1 MNRFA
6 ALAVC
11 VGFTAIAFSPAARAD
26 EWDKRTVLTVNEPIQ
41 VPNHVLPPGKYV
53 MKLLDSPA
61 NRNIVQIFNGNESHL
76 ITTVLTMP
84 NYRLVPTSRTVLTFW
99 EMPPGQPKAL
109 RAWFY
114 PGDNYG
120 QEFPYPKAKAAH
132 VAAVCQ
138 RPVTI
143 ASKPPEAPIAEA
155 PPPEQPEVA
164 EAPPPPPEETPA
176 APPKELPKTGT
187 SYPLIGFAGFAA
199 LAVFLLL
206 RGARSISSL

>member
-1 MNRFA
+1 MNRIA

-11 VGFTAIAFSPAARAD
+11 AGFTAIAFSPAARAD
-26 EWDKRTVLTVNEPIQ
+26 EWDKRTVLTVNESIQ

-53 MKLLDSPA
+53 MRLLDSPS
-61 NRNIVQIFNGNESHL
+61 NRNIVQIFNGNETHL
-76 ITTVLTMP
+76 IATVLTMP
-84 NYRLVPTSRTVLTFW
+84 NYRLEPTSRTVLTFW

-120 QEFPYPKAKAAH
+120 QEFPYPKVTQVVCVKHPAPTT
-132 VAAVCQ
+132 VA
-138 RPVTI
+138 T
-143 ASKPPEAPIAEA
+143 KPIETPQVAEA

-164 EAPPPPPEETPA
+164 EEAPPPEEAP

-206 RGARSISSL
+206 RSVRSISSL